1 LAAKAISPVSFV
13 VYLTEKGVST
23 AAWVTGT
30 RLKPTKK
37 ASHRTGLT
45 SINGDHMTYPKK
57 MKNYGTAQKL
67 GQILPQ
73 TEFLV
78 FLTILRECPL
88 QIAGG
93 PAFLSAAAM

>member
-1 LAAKAISPVSFV
+1 

-57 MKNYGTAQKL
+57 MKNFRTELKL
-67 GQILPQ
+67 
-73 TEFLV
+73 
-78 FLTILRECPL
+78 
-88 QIAGG
+88 
-93 PAFLSAAAM
+93 